1 MSNALIRLEQ
11 VGVTFAGQNVLENI
25 ALSVEPGQIV
35 TLIGPNGAGKTTL
48 VRAVLGLLKP
58 HSGTVWRKPK
68 LRVGYMPQKLHVDP
82 TLPLSVLRFLRL
94 VPGVDRARAQAAL
107 KEVGAEH
114 VIDNPVQSISGGE
127 MQRVLL
133 ARALLREPELLV
145 LDEPVQGVDVAGQAE
160 LYSLITRLRDRHGC
174 GVLMVSHDLH
184 LVMSTTDQV
193 VCLNRHVCCSG
204 HPEQVSGDP
213 AFVELFGKNAQSL
226 AIYHHH
232 HDHAHD
238 LHGAVVDTPTFMEIA
253 ASMADFLLYALLAGL
268 ALALVAGPLGSFV
281 VWRRMAYFG
290 DTLSHAALLGVA
302 MGFLLDVSPAIA
314 VTVGCLLLAVLLVT
328 LQQRQPLASDT
339 LLGILAP
346 STLSLGLVVLSFMH
360 EVRIDLMAYLF
371 GDLLAISPTDLAWI
385 LGGSAAV
392 LALLVALWRP
402 LLAITVHEEL
412 AKVEGLPVAGLRMAL
427 MLLIAVVIA
436 VAMKIVGVL
445 LITSLL
451 IIPAAAAQRHAR
463 SPEQMAI
470 GASLLGMLA
479 VCGGLA
485 LSWFKDTPAG
495 PSIVVTAA
503 ALFLL
508 SFVLPRRGV

>member
-1 MSNALIRLEQ
+1 MS
-11 VGVTFAGQNVLENI
+11 
-25 ALSVEPGQIV
+25 
-35 TLIGPNGAGKTTL
+35 
-48 VRAVLGLLKP
+48 
-58 HSGTVWRKPK
+58 
-68 LRVGYMPQKLHVDP
+68 
-82 TLPLSVLRFLRL
+82 
-94 VPGVDRARAQAAL
+94 AAL
-107 KEVGAEH
+107 ATPSRSAAIRHLSSFSEKTHKAW
-114 VIDNPVQSISGGE
+114 
-127 MQRVLL
+127 RF
-133 ARALLREPELLV
+133 
-145 LDEPVQGVDVAGQAE
+145 
-160 LYSLITRLRDRHGC
+160 IT
-174 GVLMVSHDLH
+174 
-184 LVMSTTDQV
+184 TTTT
-193 VCLNRHVCCSG
+193 
-204 HPEQVSGDP
+204 
-213 AFVELFGKNAQSL
+213 
-226 AIYHHH
+226 
-232 HDHAHD
+232 
-238 LHGAVVDTPTFMEIA
+238 TPTICTARWSRRPHRVIPMFTEIA

-268 ALALVAGPLGSFV
+268 ALAVVAGPLGSFV

-302 MGFLLDVSPAIA
+302 LGFLLDVSPTLA
-314 VTVGCLLLAVLLVT
+314 VTVGCVLLAVLLLT

-392 LALLVALWRP
+392 LVLLVTLWRP

-412 AKVEGLPVAGLRMAL
+412 ATVEGLPVPALRMTL

-463 SPEQMAI
+463 SPEQMAL
-470 GASLLGMLA
+470 GASLLGVLA

-495 PSIVVTAA
+495 PSIVVAGGPPV
-503 ALFLL
+503 FLGFFF
-508 SFVLPRRGV
+508 SPPGGVAWS